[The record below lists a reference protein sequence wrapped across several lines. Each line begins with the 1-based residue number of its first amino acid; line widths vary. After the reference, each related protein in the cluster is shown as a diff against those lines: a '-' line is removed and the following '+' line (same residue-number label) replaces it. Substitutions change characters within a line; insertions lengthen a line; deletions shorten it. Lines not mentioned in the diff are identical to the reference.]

1 MKQTQLWSVVAL
13 STTVLGLPSVSRAAT
28 TNGNSTTP
36 DETTGN
42 DGVNVKKPQSIREKL
57 ISRDMVTQIHSHNLA
72 GRQAT
77 TLYIRNIPFLT
88 FVSEAD
94 ISNSDERAIALAT
107 KINQLITDKVDASQ
121 ITVSWKADSYI
132 IKVNGEELVKIDGKT
147 TRLPD
152 TTNNLSQDAMQATNR
167 LRRLIDVAHALNQN
181 QITSIALPPQ
191 EPIKQPQQP
200 ATKPQ
205 EVKKQPQQN
214 ATGKVQATSKGM
226 ASYYSYEGGNRTA
239 TGERFN
245 PQGLTA
251 AHRSLPFGTRVRVT
265 NTGNGR
271 SVVVRINDRG
281 PFIRGRV
288 IDLSLSAARELG
300 MISSGVAAVKLE
312 ILSN

>member
-13 STTVLGLPSVSRAAT
+13 STTVLGLPSVGRAAT
-28 TNGNSTTP
+28 ANGNSTTP
-36 DETTGN
+36 DETASN
-42 DGVNVKKPQSIREKL
+42 DAVNVKKPQSIREKL
-57 ISRDMVTQIHSHNLA
+57 ISRDIVTQIHSHNLA

-88 FVSEAD
+88 FVSQTD
-94 ISNSDERAIALAT
+94 ISNSDERASAIAA

-121 ITVSWKADSYI
+121 ITVSWKAASYI
-132 IKVNGEELVKIDGKT
+132 IKVNGEELVQIDGNT

-167 LRRLIDVAHALNQN
+167 LRRLIDVAHALS
-181 QITSIALPPQ
+181 QIDNIALPPQ
-191 EPIKQPQQP
+191 QPIKQPQQV
-200 ATKPQ
+200 KP
-205 EVKKQPQQN
+205 PQQN
-214 ATGKVQATSKGM
+214 TGGEVQATSKGM
-226 ASYYSYEGGNRTA
+226 ASYYGYESGNRTA

-288 IDLSLSAARELG
+288 IDVSLGAAKELG

>member
-1 MKQTQLWSVVAL
+1 MKQTQLWSVVTL
-13 STTVLGLPSVSRAAT
+13 STTVLGLPSVGRAAT

-36 DETTGN
+36 DEATSS
-42 DGVNVKKPQSIREKL
+42 DAVNVKKPQSLREKL
-57 ISRDMVTQIHSHNLA
+57 ISRDMVTQIHPHNLA

-88 FVSEAD
+88 FVSQGN
-94 ISNSDERAIALAT
+94 ISNSNERASAIAA

-121 ITVSWKADSYI
+121 ITVSWKAASYI
-132 IKVNGEELVKIDGKT
+132 IKVNGEELVEIDGDT

-152 TTNNLSQDAMQATNR
+152 TTNNLSQDALQATNR
-167 LRRLIDVAHALNQN
+167 LRRLIDVAHALNQIDN
-181 QITSIALPPQ
+181 IPLPPQ
-191 EPIKQPQQP
+191 EPIKQPQQV
-200 ATKPQ
+200 KP
-205 EVKKQPQQN
+205 PQQN
-214 ATGKVQATSKGM
+214 TGGQVQATSKGM

-245 PQGLTA
+245 PQGFTA

-281 PFIRGRV
+281 PFIRGRL
-288 IDLSLSAARELG
+288 IDLSVGAARELG
-300 MISSGVAAVKLE
+300 MISSGVAAVKIE

>member
-36 DETTGN
+36 DETASN
-42 DGVNVKKPQSIREKL
+42 DGVNVKKSESLREKL
-57 ISRDMVTQIHSHNLA
+57 ISRDMVTQIHPHNLA

-88 FVSEAD
+88 FVNQAD
-94 ISNSDERAIALAT
+94 ISNSDERASAIAA
-107 KINQLITDKVDASQ
+107 KINELIIDKVDASQ
-121 ITVSWKADSYI
+121 ITVSWKAASYI
-132 IKVNGEELVKIDGKT
+132 IKVNGEELVEIDGNT

-152 TTNNLSQDAMQATNR
+152 TTNNLSQDALQATNR
-167 LRRLIDVAHALNQN
+167 LRRLIDVAYALNQIN
-181 QITSIALPPQ
+181 SIPFPPP
-191 EPIKQPQQP
+191 EPIKQPQQ
-200 ATKPQ
+200 
-205 EVKKQPQQN
+205 VKKPPQQN
-214 ATGKVQATSKGM
+214 TGGEVQAISKGM

-271 SVVVRINDRG
+271 SVIVRINDRG

-288 IDLSLSAARELG
+288 IDLSVGAARELG
-300 MISSGVAAVKLE
+300 MISSGVAAVKIE

>member
-13 STTVLGLPSVSRAAT
+13 STTVLGLPSVGRAAT

-36 DETTGN
+36 DEAGSN
-42 DGVNVKKPQSIREKL
+42 DAVNVKKPQSIREKL
-57 ISRDMVTQIHSHNLA
+57 ISRDILTQIHSHNLA

-88 FVSEAD
+88 FVSQGD
-94 ISNSDERAIALAT
+94 ISNSDEKASAIAA
-107 KINQLITDKVDASQ
+107 KINQLVTDKVDASQ
-121 ITVSWKADSYI
+121 ITVSWKAASYI
-132 IKVNGEELVKIDGKT
+132 IKVNGEELVKIDGDT

-152 TTNNLSQDAMQATNR
+152 TTNNLSQDALQATNR
-167 LRRLIDVAHALNQN
+167 LRRLIDVAYALNQIN
-181 QITSIALPPQ
+181 SIPLPPP
-191 EPIKQPQQP
+191 EPIKQPQQ
-200 ATKPQ
+200 
-205 EVKKQPQQN
+205 VKKPPQQN
-214 ATGKVQATSKGM
+214 TGGEVQATSKGM

-245 PQGLTA
+245 PQELTA

-288 IDLSLSAARELG
+288 IDLSLGAAKELG

>member
-13 STTVLGLPSVSRAAT
+13 STTVLGLPSVGRAAT
-28 TNGNSTTP
+28 AKGNSTTP
-36 DETTGN
+36 DETPAN

-57 ISRDMVTQIHSHNLA
+57 ISRDIVTQIHSHNLA

-88 FVSEAD
+88 FVSQTD
-94 ISNSDERAIALAT
+94 ISNSDERASAIAA

-121 ITVSWKADSYI
+121 ITVSWKAASYI
-132 IKVNGEELVKIDGKT
+132 IKVNGEELVKIDGNT

-167 LRRLIDVAHALNQN
+167 LRRLIDVAHALT
-181 QITSIALPPQ
+181 QIDNIALPPQ
-191 EPIKQPQQP
+191 QPIKQPQQ
-200 ATKPQ
+200 
-205 EVKKQPQQN
+205 VKKPPQQN
-214 ATGKVQATSKGM
+214 TGGQVQATSKGM
-226 ASYYSYEGGNRTA
+226 ASYYGYESGNRTA
-239 TGERFN
+239 TGEKFN

-288 IDLSLSAARELG
+288 IDVSLGAAKELG
-300 MISSGVAAVKLE
+300 MISSGVAAVKIE

>member
-13 STTVLGLPSVSRAAT
+13 STTVLGLPSVGRAAT
-28 TNGNSTTP
+28 ANGNSTTP
-36 DETTGN
+36 DETPGN
-42 DGVNVKKPQSIREKL
+42 DAVNVKKPQSIREKL
-57 ISRDMVTQIHSHNLA
+57 ISRDIVTQIHSHNLA

-88 FVSEAD
+88 FVSQTD
-94 ISNSDERAIALAT
+94 ISSSDERASAIAA

-121 ITVSWKADSYI
+121 ITVSWKAASYI
-132 IKVNGEELVKIDGKT
+132 IKVNGEELVKIDGNT

-167 LRRLIDVAHALNQN
+167 LRRLIDVAHALS
-181 QITSIALPPQ
+181 QIDNIALPPQ

-205 EVKKQPQQN
+205 QVKKPPQQN
-214 ATGKVQATSKGM
+214 TGGQVQATSKGM
-226 ASYYSYEGGNRTA
+226 ASYYGYESGNRTA

-245 PQGLTA
+245 PQGFTA

-288 IDLSLSAARELG
+288 IDVSLGAAKELG
-300 MISSGVAAVKLE
+300 MISSGVAAVKIE

>member
-13 STTVLGLPSVSRAAT
+13 STTVLGLPSVGRAAT
-28 TNGNSTTP
+28 ANGNSTTP
-36 DETTGN
+36 DETASL
-42 DGVNVKKPQSIREKL
+42 DAVNVKKPQSIREKL
-57 ISRDMVTQIHSHNLA
+57 ISRDIVTQIHRHNLA

-88 FVSEAD
+88 FVSQAD
-94 ISNSDERAIALAT
+94 ISNSDERASAIAA

-121 ITVSWKADSYI
+121 ITVSWKAASYI
-132 IKVNGEELVKIDGKT
+132 IKVNGEELVKIDGNT

-167 LRRLIDVAHALNQN
+167 LRRLIDVAHALS
-181 QITSIALPPQ
+181 QIDNIALPPQ

-205 EVKKQPQQN
+205 QVKKPPQEN

-226 ASYYSYEGGNRTA
+226 ASYYGYESGNRTA

-288 IDLSLSAARELG
+288 IDVSLGAAKELG
-300 MISSGVAAVKLE
+300 MISSGVAAVKIE

>member
-13 STTVLGLPSVSRAAT
+13 STTVLGLPSVGRAAT
-28 TNGNSTTP
+28 ANGNSTTP
-36 DETTGN
+36 DETPTN
-42 DGVNVKKPQSIREKL
+42 DGVNVKKRQSIREKL
-57 ISRDMVTQIHSHNLA
+57 ISRDIVTQIHSHNLA

-88 FVSEAD
+88 FVSQTD
-94 ISNSDERAIALAT
+94 ISNSDERASAIAA

-121 ITVSWKADSYI
+121 ITVSWKAASYI
-132 IKVNGEELVKIDGKT
+132 IKVNGEELVKIDGNT

-167 LRRLIDVAHALNQN
+167 LRRLIDVAHALS
-181 QITSIALPPQ
+181 QINNIALPPQ
-191 EPIKQPQQP
+191 EPIKQPEQP

-205 EVKKQPQQN
+205 QVKKPPQEN

-226 ASYYSYEGGNRTA
+226 ASYYGYESGNRTA

-288 IDLSLSAARELG
+288 IDVSLGAAKELG

>member
-13 STTVLGLPSVSRAAT
+13 STTVLGLPSVGRAAT
-28 TNGNSTTP
+28 ANGNSTTP
-36 DETTGN
+36 DETPGN
-42 DGVNVKKPQSIREKL
+42 DAVNVKKPQSIREKL

-88 FVSEAD
+88 FVSQTH
-94 ISNSDERAIALAT
+94 ISSSDERASAIAAR
-107 KINQLITDKVDASQ
+107 INQLITDKVDASQ
-121 ITVSWKADSYI
+121 ITVSWKAASYI
-132 IKVNGEELVKIDGKT
+132 IKVNGEELVEIDGNT

-167 LRRLIDVAHALNQN
+167 LRRLIDVAHALS
-181 QITSIALPPQ
+181 QIDNIALPPQ
-191 EPIKQPQQP
+191 QPIKQPQQ
-200 ATKPQ
+200 
-205 EVKKQPQQN
+205 VKKPPQQN
-214 ATGKVQATSKGM
+214 TGGQVQATSKGM
-226 ASYYSYEGGNRTA
+226 ASYYGYESGNRTA

-245 PQGLTA
+245 PQGFTA

-288 IDLSLSAARELG
+288 IDVSLGAAKELG
-300 MISSGVAAVKLE
+300 MISSGVAAVKIE
-312 ILSN
+312 ILNN

>member
-13 STTVLGLPSVSRAAT
+13 STTVLGLPSVGRAAT
-28 TNGNSTTP
+28 ANGNSTTL
-36 DETTGN
+36 DETPGN
-42 DGVNVKKPQSIREKL
+42 DAVNVKKPQSIREKL

-88 FVSEAD
+88 FVSQTD
-94 ISNSDERAIALAT
+94 ISNSDERASAIAA

-121 ITVSWKADSYI
+121 ITVSWKAASYI
-132 IKVNGEELVKIDGKT
+132 IKVNGEELVEIDGNT

-167 LRRLIDVAHALNQN
+167 LRRLIDVAHALS
-181 QITSIALPPQ
+181 QIDNIALPPQ
-191 EPIKQPQQP
+191 EPIKQPQQ
-200 ATKPQ
+200 
-205 EVKKQPQQN
+205 VKKPPQQN
-214 ATGKVQATSKGM
+214 TGGQVQATSKGM
-226 ASYYSYEGGNRTA
+226 ASYYGYESGNRTA

-245 PQGLTA
+245 PQGFTA

-288 IDLSLSAARELG
+288 IDVSLGAAKELG

-312 ILSN
+312 ILNN

>member
-13 STTVLGLPSVSRAAT
+13 STTVLGLPSVGRAAT

-36 DETTGN
+36 DEAGSN
-42 DGVNVKKPQSIREKL
+42 DAVNVKKPQSIREKL
-57 ISRDMVTQIHSHNLA
+57 ISRDILTQIHSHNLA

-88 FVSEAD
+88 FVSQAD
-94 ISNSDERAIALAT
+94 ISNSDERASAIAA
-107 KINQLITDKVDASQ
+107 KINQLVTDKVDASQ
-121 ITVSWKADSYI
+121 ITVSWKAASYI

-152 TTNNLSQDAMQATNR
+152 TTNNLSQDALQATNR
-167 LRRLIDVAHALNQN
+167 LRRLIDVAYALNQIN
-181 QITSIALPPQ
+181 SIPFPPP
-191 EPIKQPQQP
+191 EPIKQPQQ
-200 ATKPQ
+200 AKKPS
-205 EVKKQPQQN
+205 QQN
-214 ATGKVQATSKGM
+214 TGGEVQATSKGM

-288 IDLSLSAARELG
+288 IDLSVSAARELG

>member
-1 MKQTQLWSVVAL
+1 MKQTQLWSVVTL
-13 STTVLGLPSVSRAAT
+13 STTVLGLPSVGRAAT

-36 DETTGN
+36 GETASN
-42 DGVNVKKPQSIREKL
+42 DAVNVKKPQSLREKL
-57 ISRDMVTQIHSHNLA
+57 TSRGIVTEIHAHNLA
-72 GRQAT
+72 GRQAI

-88 FVSEAD
+88 FVSQAD
-94 ISNSDERAIALAT
+94 ISNPTERASAIAA
-107 KINQLITDKVDASQ
+107 KINQLITDKVDANQ
-121 ITVSWKADSYI
+121 ITVSWKAASYI
-132 IKVNGEELVKIDGKT
+132 IKVNGEELVEIDGDK

-152 TTNNLSQDAMQATNR
+152 TTNNLSQDALQATNR
-167 LRRLIDVAHALNQN
+167 LRRLIDVTHALS
-181 QITSIALPPQ
+181 QIDNISLPPQ
-191 EPIKQPQQP
+191 EPIKQPQQV
-200 ATKPQ
+200 KP
-205 EVKKQPQQN
+205 PQQN
-214 ATGKVQATSKGM
+214 ASEKVQATSKGM

-251 AHRSLPFGTRVRVT
+251 AHRSLPFGTLVRVT

-281 PFIRGRV
+281 PFIRGRL
-288 IDLSLSAARELG
+288 IDLSLGAARELG

>member
-1 MKQTQLWSVVAL
+1 MKQTQLWSVVTL
-13 STTVLGLPSVSRAAT
+13 STTVLGLPSVGRAAT
-28 TNGNSTTP
+28 TNGNSTTSG
-36 DETTGN
+36 ETASN
-42 DGVNVKKPQSIREKL
+42 DAVNVKKPQSLREKL
-57 ISRDMVTQIHSHNLA
+57 ISRDMVTQIHAHNLA

-88 FVSEAD
+88 FVSQGG
-94 ISNSDERAIALAT
+94 ISNSDERASAIAT

-121 ITVSWKADSYI
+121 ITVSWKAGSYI
-132 IKVNGEELVKIDGKT
+132 IKVNGEELVEIDGNT

-167 LRRLIDVAHALNQN
+167 LRRLIDVAHALS
-181 QITSIALPPQ
+181 QIDNIALPPQ

-205 EVKKQPQQN
+205 QVKPPQQN
-214 ATGKVQATSKGM
+214 TGGQVQATSKGM

-245 PQGLTA
+245 PQGFTA

-288 IDLSLSAARELG
+288 IDLSLGAARELG

>member
-1 MKQTQLWSVVAL
+1 MKQTQLWSVL
-13 STTVLGLPSVSRAAT
+13 TFSTTVLGLPSVGRAAT

-36 DETTGN
+36 GETPSS
-42 DGVNVKKPQSIREKL
+42 DAVNVKKPQSIREKL
-57 ISRDMVTQIHSHNLA
+57 ISRDMVTQIHAHNLA

-88 FVSEAD
+88 FVSQAD
-94 ISNSDERAIALAT
+94 ISSSDERASAIAA

-121 ITVSWKADSYI
+121 ITVSWKAASCI
-132 IKVNGEELVKIDGKT
+132 IKVNGEELVEIDGNT

-152 TTNNLSQDAMQATNR
+152 TTNNLSQDALQATNR
-167 LRRLIDVAHALNQN
+167 LRRLIDVAHALS
-181 QITSIALPPQ
+181 QINNIAFPSQ
-191 EPIKQPQQP
+191 ELIQQPQQP
-200 ATKPQ
+200 AVKPHQ
-205 EVKKQPQQN
+205 VKKQPQQN
-214 ATGKVQATSKGM
+214 ASGEVQATSKGM

-245 PQGLTA
+245 PQAFTA

-265 NTGNGR
+265 NTCNGR

-288 IDLSLSAARELG
+288 IDVSVGAAKELG

>member
-13 STTVLGLPSVSRAAT
+13 STTVFGLPSVSRAAT

-36 DETTGN
+36 DETPSN
-42 DGVNVKKPQSIREKL
+42 DGVNVKKSESLREKL
-57 ISRDMVTQIHSHNLA
+57 ISPDKLIQIHPHNLA

-77 TLYIRNIPFLT
+77 TVYIRNIPFLT
-88 FVSEAD
+88 FVSQAD
-94 ISNSDERAIALAT
+94 ISNSDERASAIAT
-107 KINQLITDKVDASQ
+107 KINQLIIDKVDASQ

-152 TTNNLSQDAMQATNR
+152 TTNNLSQDALQATNR
-167 LRRLIDVAHALNQN
+167 LRRLIDVAHALNQIN
-181 QITSIALPPQ
+181 SIPLPPQ
-191 EPIKQPQQP
+191 EPIKQPQQ
-200 ATKPQ
+200 
-205 EVKKQPQQN
+205 VKKSPQQN
-214 ATGKVQATSKGM
+214 ASREVQATSKGM

-288 IDLSLSAARELG
+288 IDLSVSAARELG

>member
-1 MKQTQLWSVVAL
+1 MKQTQLWSVVTL
-13 STTVLGLPSVSRAAT
+13 STTVLGLPSVGRAAT

-36 DETTGN
+36 GETASS
-42 DGVNVKKPQSIREKL
+42 DAVNVKKSQSLREKL
-57 ISRDMVTQIHSHNLA
+57 TSRGIVTEIHPHNLA
-72 GRQAT
+72 GRQAA

-88 FVSEAD
+88 FVSQAD
-94 ISNSDERAIALAT
+94 ISNSDERASAIAT
-107 KINQLITDKVDASQ
+107 KINQLITDKVDANQ
-121 ITVSWKADSYI
+121 ITVSWKAASYI
-132 IKVNGEELVKIDGKT
+132 IKVNGEELVEIDGDK

-152 TTNNLSQDAMQATNR
+152 TTNNLSQDALQATNR
-167 LRRLIDVAHALNQN
+167 LRRLIDVAHALNQIN
-181 QITSIALPPQ
+181 TIPLPPQ
-191 EPIKQPQQP
+191 EPIKQPQQV
-200 ATKPQ
+200 KP
-205 EVKKQPQQN
+205 PQQN
-214 ATGKVQATSKGM
+214 TGGEVQATSKGM

-245 PQGLTA
+245 PQGFTA
-251 AHRSLPFGTRVRVT
+251 AHRSLPFGTLVRVT

-288 IDLSLSAARELG
+288 IDLSLGAARELG